1 MQASFN
7 WGQTGQH
14 ALRIMLAYI
23 LALPVGWN
31 WERIRHSTGVRTF
44 PLVAIASCAY
54 VLLAR
59 YVAGPEDPNLSR
71 VIQGLM
77 TGIGFIGGGAIFKE
91 GATVRGTATAASIWC
106 TGALGAAVAFGAWD
120 IAILLSAI
128 NLATIALR
136 VPAGKNSVGKNT
148 AGPGGPKPGS

>member
-1 MQASFN
+1 MEAAFDWS
-7 WGQTGQH
+7 QTGH
-14 ALRIMLAYI
+14 NALRIILAYV

-31 WERIRHSTGVRTF
+31 WERLRQSTGLRTF
-44 PLVAIASCAY
+44 SLVAIASCSY
-54 VLLAR
+54 VLIASQAL
-59 YVAGPEDPNLSR
+59 GPSNPNLDR

-91 GATVRGTATAASIWC
+91 GATIHGTATAASIWC

-128 NLATIALR
+128 NLATVALLR
-136 VPAGKNSVGKNT
+136 PLKASLAGRN
-148 AGPGGPKPGS
+148 PEDHDLQD